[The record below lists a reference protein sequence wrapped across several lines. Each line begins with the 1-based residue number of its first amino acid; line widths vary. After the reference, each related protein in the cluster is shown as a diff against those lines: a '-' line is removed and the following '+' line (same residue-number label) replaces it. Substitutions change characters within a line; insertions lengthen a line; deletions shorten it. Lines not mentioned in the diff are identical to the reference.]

1 MMFNVGRHIVILPET
16 PKLDMETDEIG
27 IRLPSMEI
35 LTQLLLLPSV

>member
-27 IRLPSMEI
+27 IHLHNMEI
-35 LTQLLLLPSV
+35 LTQLPLLPSV